1 MKKVEDYRPDQIE
14 FVAES
19 KEVPKS
25 LGEFESVEEAHKFM
39 TDNFLFLTTKFTA
52 LRKMDDHEIDQLRA
66 QYIEELE
73 ENHPAIAKAYHE
85 AAILLEDAKKAER
98 DAKEYVNASINK
110 IKSLAREV
118 KEGTT
123 EMNLDQAYT
132 YELVFN
138 GKRYYY
144 TIMDGEIQL
153 AGVREIPPYEQED
166 LISTAERNAQS
177 FTKMKKAANG

>member
-1 MKKVEDYRPDQIE
+1 MKKVEDYRPDEIE

-19 KEVPKS
+19 NEVPQS
-25 LGEFESVEEAHKFM
+25 SGQFETVDEAHKFM
-39 TDNFLFLTTKFTA
+39 TDNFLFMTSKFTA
-52 LRKMDDHEIDQLRA
+52 LRKMDEFEIDQLRA
-66 QYIEELE
+66 EYINELE
-73 ENHPAIAKAYHE
+73 NNHPAIEKVLYDAVVA
-85 AAILLEDAKKAER
+85 LEDAKKAEK
-98 DAKEYVNASINK
+98 DAKEYVNASLNK

-144 TIMDGEIQL
+144 TIMDGEIKL
-153 AGVREIPPYEQED
+153 AGIREVPHHEQDD
-166 LISTAERNAQS
+166 LISTAERNALS
-177 FTKMKKAANG
+177 FIKMKKAVNG